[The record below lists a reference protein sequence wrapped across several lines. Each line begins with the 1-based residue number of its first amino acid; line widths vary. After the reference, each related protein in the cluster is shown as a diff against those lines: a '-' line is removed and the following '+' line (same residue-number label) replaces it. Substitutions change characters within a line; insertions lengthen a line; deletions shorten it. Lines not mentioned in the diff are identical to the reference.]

1 MQARLHRNHS
11 LTVGASNNFENNSNN
26 HCENCQRRTI
36 LFLTRALAH
45 LPNLVMPWRIT
56 TAHLIARHYA
66 TPIETPTRLVSLSV
80 LPNKNDKYCGIC
92 ARFHRGIRLRRR
104 ITAWQKNA
112 CLIYAALVAPTIQS
126 GWASA
131 LIAALGIRCSDSL
144 KPNQRPACCPSVFT
158 WTLSSQVRRNR
169 LVKFRRRL
177 FPALP
182 VAWRSLTAC
191 LAADLFLAALC
202 CLVAI
207 PELEKARFCCK
218 LLRL

>member
-26 HCENCQRRTI
+26 HCEKCQRRTI

-45 LPNLVMPWRIT
+45 LPNLVMRWRIT

-92 ARFHRGIRLRRR
+92 ARFHRRIRPPRR
-104 ITAWQKNA
+104 ITTWQKNA
-112 CLIYAALVAPTIQS
+112 CLIYAALAAPTIQS

-131 LIAALGIRCSDSL
+131 RIAARGIRCSDLLRQS
-144 KPNQRPACCPSVFT
+144 QRPECCPSVFT
-158 WTLSSQVRRNR
+158 WTPSFQVRRNR
-169 LVKFRRRL
+169 LVKFRRR
-177 FPALP
+177 
-182 VAWRSLTAC
+182 
-191 LAADLFLAALC
+191 
-202 CLVAI
+202 
-207 PELEKARFCCK
+207 
-218 LLRL
+218 